1 MEQKAPIC
9 KQDPIK
15 RKEKYK
21 PGLKEAALP
30 NKNFYK
36 GRKNRRSIITFIKIY
51 FNEKDLDSADSYYDL
66 CGNESK

>member
-1 MEQKAPIC
+1 MEQKAPKC

-36 GRKNRRSIITFIKIY
+36 VK
-51 FNEKDLDSADSYYDL
+51 EQEPDL
-66 CGNESK
+66 